1 MREGFA
7 WEDAWEDTGYN
18 ISNDIPFFRNIAGL
32 MGWGDQTLP
41 LPLMGAGRDL
51 KYLFS
56 DIKSDIAEGRISGET
71 GMDLLRIMN
80 QMLPGGR
87 QLTKTAEGLQLMGQ
101 GGRYV
106 NGRLYYP
113 VENSLSNWIKA
124 MLFGRSSL
132 YESDAYYAGDDS
144 SLSQKQTEMYRELVR
159 DGADGLTLYRTIQ
172 DYKAIASDDVL
183 GSYEKGRQE
192 REAITNADLTDE
204 QRLALYRGMSTNN
217 EGRAEDF
224 EEIMDS
230 GLTWADTVKAY
241 DKWEELNAN
250 EELSKT
256 EKAEAYAA
264 WVERQEY
271 DDEERASVR
280 DHFKFWQS
288 IPIESTKVDKFAGAG
303 MEIDAAEQLSET
315 LRDLQPLPGKTSVTD
330 LQRYQAI
337 ADSGLSVEDQWTA
350 IVAQTNPSYTS
361 TLDKIQIYRQQG
373 ITPSVWTESKVAM
386 YAADDA
392 GNNNDSTDQAEAR
405 AALDGMNI
413 PDWQKAI
420 LWQTANKSWK
430 PNKNPYDREVGQAI
444 YDQMHGGT
452 TAGSQANGGLTLGSW
467 GQYSTNTTSQSN
479 TVPASTNLSLGNWG
493 QYSTSATPQKD
504 TTSASTG
511 LSLGNW

>member
-1 MREGFA
+1 
-7 WEDAWEDTGYN
+7 
-18 ISNDIPFFRNIAGL
+18 
-32 MGWGDQTLP
+32 
-41 LPLMGAGRDL
+41 
-51 KYLFS
+51 
-56 DIKSDIAEGRISGET
+56 
-71 GMDLLRIMN
+71 
-80 QMLPGGR
+80 
-87 QLTKTAEGLQLMGQ
+87 
-101 GGRYV
+101 
-106 NGRLYYP
+106 
-113 VENSLSNWIKA
+113 
-124 MLFGRSSL
+124 
-132 YESDAYYAGDDS
+132 
-144 SLSQKQTEMYRELVR
+144 
-159 DGADGLTLYRTIQ
+159 
-172 DYKAIASDDVL
+172 
-183 GSYEKGRQE
+183 
-192 REAITNADLTDE
+192 
-204 QRLALYRGMSTNN
+204 
-217 EGRAEDF
+217 
-224 EEIMDS
+224 
-230 GLTWADTVKAY
+230 VKAY
-241 DKWEELNAN
+241 DKWAELNAN

-271 DDEERASVR
+271 DNEERASVR

-452 TAGSQANGGLTLGSW
+452 AAGSQAHGGLTLGSW

-504 TTSASTG
+504 TTPTYTG
-511 LSLGNW
+511 LSLGSW